1 MCGKLTMKNKNI
13 YTTRTDPTLYRKMVY
28 IETTSGYLNTSMFV
42 EVRVAPLNTSMFV
55 GVRVAPHNTSMFFG
69 VRVTH
74 HFSVLCRVVW
84 FVVFVLCPVSTV
96 AYVSELFILD
106 CPFGFL
112 SLNCP
117 FLIAPSVFSL
127 WIVHSW
133 LPPRFSLSELSILD
147 CPFCFLSL
155 NCPFLIAPSVF
166 LNVYLHTYA
175 TAQCAGLLQVHY
187 HGSILLKVSVWPYNG
202 KHEGLVHFVML
213 MK

>member
-1 MCGKLTMKNKNI
+1 MCGKLIMKNKNI

-42 EVRVAPLNTSMFV
+42 EVRVAPLSTSMFV

-117 FLIAPSVFSL
+117 FLIAPSVF
-127 WIVHSW
+127 
-133 LPPRFSLSELSILD
+133 
-147 CPFCFLSL
+147 
-155 NCPFLIAPSVF
+155 